1 MNTYAIRRTNP
12 LSKWPFRIVRTRTY
26 PGMGRVGTHKLLR
39 KFETFESAEAFLTKF
54 TEAGLI
60 DRLA

>member
-1 MNTYAIRRTNP
+1 MTYAVRRTNP
-12 LSKWPFRIVRTRTY
+12 LSRWPYRVVRTRAN
-26 PGMGRVGTHKLLR
+26 GGTHKLLR
-39 KFETFESAEAFLTKF
+39 KFETHEQAQAFLTKY